1 MRASFPDLSHLLHEV
16 GQGVSRCQKCMS
28 GPAPVP
34 WPPVTAVFPA
44 LLCFHSGLSAYPP
57 DRCAVSGRVSD
68 QQLPASGPKAALN
81 QNGGVGEDFKPANCS
96 VAAPQFQP
104 EALD

>member
-1 MRASFPDLSHLLHEV
+1 MRASFADLSQLLREL
-16 GQGVSRCQKCMS
+16 GQGVRRRQKCMS

-34 WPPVTAVFPA
+34 WPAVTAVFPD
-44 LLCFHSGLSAYPP
+44 LVCFHSCSLLTPP
-57 DRCAVSGRVSD
+57 GCYAVSGRVSD
-68 QQLPASGPKAALN
+68 QQLPASGPKAALS
-81 QNGGVGEDFKPANCS
+81 QNGGGEDFKPANCS